1 MATGGDSVDSG
12 RKNICN
18 ICEKGDLSVT
28 AEYFCASCE
37 QYLCG
42 ECKLYHSRV
51 NATKTHQVQGTD
63 EIPTLSSLTLG
74 SEAMETPICTEHGR
88 RFEHFCVNHM
98 TIVCQTCKLIEHK
111 ACTNIIELTKAACD
125 VYSEGHHR
133 DIHKSMEA
141 LLDGFSK
148 CNEKAQNSK
157 DDLYKCKEA
166 EINKVKQTITNIKSY
181 IDKLGS
187 AACEEIGAAFV
198 EELNK
203 VEDRLHVCDVSSF
216 QLQKRKTK
224 LERAMELDDK
234 ESVFVIINSLTAEI
248 KRKATLLKE
257 VVTDTSDIDI
267 EFEVNDNNGRITQ
280 IIPNLGSVSVA
291 KSPSSQPD
299 TETIAIYTGE
309 LKPRTATNTKNPR
322 IRSYEILPDGRQLI
336 ADNQNNK
343 LKLYDSNNQYLSELV
358 LPDMPFSA
366 VLLRDN
372 EVMLSLPGIFSLQY
386 INIGTH
392 LSLSGTKKVNYI
404 PLAMVKYGDD
414 ILATARD
421 GFCGFCI
428 VVVIDNYGTMK
439 RTIYQ
444 DNDSI
449 FRKPFYI
456 GLSIDQKTVY
466 VVDEDKGCI
475 GLTMDGNVV
484 FHYQDQKVNFYA
496 GLAVGRDSVF
506 MGVSPG
512 RGMSVRRLSLRGD
525 FMEDM
530 DLGDSWPLKIADNHL
545 VIFNEDDKGERLI
558 KFCQLLEVNMS

>member
-28 AEYFCASCE
+28 ADYFCVSCE

-51 NATKTHQVQGTD
+51 NATKSHQVLGTD

-88 RFEHFCVNHM
+88 QFEHFCVNHM
-98 TIVCQTCKLIEHK
+98 TIVCQSCKLIEHK
-111 ACTNIIELTKAACD
+111 GCTNIIELTKAACD

-133 DIHKSMEA
+133 YILKSMEA

-166 EINKVKQTITNIKSY
+166 ELNKVKQTITNIKSY
-181 IDKLGS
+181 VDKLGS
-187 AACEEIGAAFV
+187 AACEEIGAAFA
-198 EELNK
+198 EKLNK

-248 KRKATLLKE
+248 KRKSTLLKE
-257 VVTDTSDIDI
+257 VVTDTSDTDI
-267 EFEVNDNNGRITQ
+267 EFKVSDNISKMTQ
-280 IIPNLGSVSVA
+280 NIPNLGTVSVT
-291 KSPSSQPD
+291 KSPSQPD
-299 TETIAIYTGE
+299 TETVAIYTGE
-309 LKPRTATNTKNPR
+309 LKARTATDTKNPG
-322 IRSYEILPDGRQLI
+322 ITTYEMLPDGRQLI
-336 ADNQNNK
+336 TDFNNNK
-343 LKLYDSNNQYLSELV
+343 LKLFDSNNQYLSELV
-358 LPDMPFSA
+358 LPDMPVSA
-366 VLLRDN
+366 VILRDS
-372 EVMLSLPGIFSLQY
+372 EVMLSLPNIASLQY

-392 LSLSGTKKVNYI
+392 LSLSQTKKVDYR

-414 ILATARD
+414 ILATIRD
-421 GFCGFCI
+421 GYCK
-428 VVVIDNYGTMK
+428 VVVIDNHGTVR

-444 DNDSI
+444 DNGSL
-449 FRKPFYI
+449 FSKPWYI
-456 GLSIDQKTVY
+456 GLNVDQKTVY
-466 VVDEDKGCI
+466 VVDQDKGCI
-475 GLTMDGNVV
+475 GLTMDGNNV
-484 FHYQDQKVNFYA
+484 FQYQDQQVKYYA
-496 GLAVGRDSVF
+496 GLAVGRASVF
-506 MGVSPG
+506 IGVTLGKSY
-512 RGMSVRRLSLRGD
+512 SVRRLSLRGD

-530 DLGDSWPLKIADNHL
+530 DLGIFWPLKIADNRL
-545 VIFNEDDKGERLI
+545 IIFNKDDQGERLI
-558 KFCQLLEVNMS
+558 KFYQLLEVNMS

>member
-28 AEYFCASCE
+28 AEYVCVSCE
-37 QYLCG
+37 QYLCLG
-42 ECKLYHSRV
+42 CKQYHSRV
-51 NATKTHQVQGTD
+51 KATKSHQVLGTD
-63 EIPTLSSLTLG
+63 EIPSLSSLTLA
-74 SEAMETPICTEHGR
+74 SEAMETPMCTEHGR
-88 RFEHFCVNHM
+88 QFEHFCVNHM

-111 ACTNIIELTKAACD
+111 ACTNIIELKKAACD

-133 DIHKSMEA
+133 YILKSMEA

-157 DDLYKCKEA
+157 DDLYKCKDA
-166 EINKVKQTITNIKSY
+166 EIDKVKQTITNIKSY
-181 IDKLGS
+181 VDKLGS
-187 AACEEIGAAFV
+187 AACEVIGAAFA

-257 VVTDTSDIDI
+257 VVEDMSDIDI
-267 EFEVNDNNGRITQ
+267 KFKVSDTIGKMTQ
-280 IIPNLGSVSVA
+280 NIPNLGTVSVT
-291 KSPSSQPD
+291 KSPSQPD
-299 TETIAIYTGE
+299 TETVAIYTGE
-309 LKPRTATNTKNPR
+309 LKTRNATDTREPNITP
-322 IRSYEILPDGRQLI
+322 YEKLPDGRHLI
-336 ADNQNNK
+336 VDNQNNK

-358 LPDMPFSA
+358 LPDMPASA

-372 EVMLSLPGIFSLQY
+372 EVMLSLPNITSLQY

-392 LSLSGTKKVNYI
+392 LSLSQTKKVKYK

-414 ILATARD
+414 ILATIRD
-421 GFCGFCI
+421 GFCK
-428 VVVIDNYGTMK
+428 VVVIDNHGTVK

-449 FRKPFYI
+449 FSSPFYI
-456 GLSIDQKTVY
+456 GLSVDQKTVY
-466 VVDEDKGCI
+466 VVGQDKGCI
-475 GLTMDGNVV
+475 GLTMDGNIV
-484 FHYQDQKVNFYA
+484 FQYQDQTMKYYA
-496 GLAVGRDSVF
+496 GPAVGRASVF
-506 MGVSPG
+506 ISVTPG
-512 RGMSVRRLSLRGD
+512 KGYSVRRLSLRGD

-530 DLGDSWPLKIADNHL
+530 DLGNSVPLKIADNRL
-545 VIFNEDDKGERLI
+545 IICNKDDKGEFLI
-558 KFCQLLEVNMS
+558 KFYQLLEVNMS